1 MHKKLTIIVMLFLFL
16 GMFQIQPG
24 VFAEFDVS
32 AGSAILMEASTGQIL
47 FEKNA
52 DVALPPASITKLMT
66 LLIAFEALEEGKVD
80 WDDPVT
86 ISKKAWEMGGS
97 QMFLLVDTE
106 VPFGEI
112 ITGISVVSANDGCV
126 AVAEHLYGSEE
137 AFVEVMNK
145 RAKELGL
152 TKTKYKNASG
162 LHVEGH
168 RMSAKDI
175 VVLSRYIIENFPK
188 ILELESMPEYT
199 YNDIQQKN
207 RNPLIGTFPGADG
220 LKTGWTNEAGYCLVG
235 TALKDDMRLLSVVLK
250 TDSEEER
257 LKASS
262 ELLNYGFMNF
272 TLSKIVSKGD
282 IVGEVPVKN
291 GKKFNLPLKATKDVT
306 IVVEEEKKDEIKK
319 VVVNVQTLEAP
330 VSNDTPSGVL
340 QLKLD
345 GEVLS
350 TVKLATAEETKRV
363 NFFVRIWRAIIAFI
377 TGK

>member
-1 MHKKLTIIVMLFLFL
+1 MFKKLILTVILFFL
-16 GMFQIQPG
+16 LSMIPIQPA

-32 AGSAILMEASTGQIL
+32 AGSAILMETSTGQIL

-52 DVALPPASITKLMT
+52 DVAMPPASITKLMT
-66 LLIAFEALEEGKVD
+66 LLIAFEALDEDKVE

-112 ITGISVVSANDGCV
+112 VTGISVVSANDGCI

-152 TKTKYKNASG
+152 SKTKYKNASG
-162 LHVEGH
+162 LHVKGH
-168 RMSAKDI
+168 KTSAKDI
-175 VVLSRYIIENFPK
+175 AVLSRYIIESYPK
-188 ILELESMPEYT
+188 ILELESMPDYT
-199 YNDIQQKN
+199 YNEIKQKN

-220 LKTGWTNEAGYCLVG
+220 LKTGWTDEAGYCLVG
-235 TALKDDMRLLSVVLK
+235 TALQDEMRLISVVLK

-257 LKASS
+257 LTVSR

-272 TLSKIVSKGD
+272 ILSEPVSKGD

-291 GKKFNLPLKATKDVT
+291 GKKFSVPLKATEDVT
-306 IVVEEEKKDEIKK
+306 IVVEEDKEDDIKK
-319 VVVNVQTLEAP
+319 VVVDAKTLEAP
-330 VSNDTPSGVL
+330 VSSDTPSGVL
-340 QLKLD
+340 EVKLD

-350 TVKLATAEETKRV
+350 KVKLTTAEETKRV